1 MLTDKEVKQAKPKDK
16 PYKLGDRNGLHL
28 YVTTSGHRS
37 WRYKY
42 RIAGK
47 ERRIVFGTYPEMSLV
62 DARER
67 LDETRKQIRDGG
79 DPQVIAARAKLVGAT
94 SSSKNFE
101 AVAREWHH
109 QQIDRWKPVH
119 ADDVITSMER
129 DLFPD
134 LGSWPVDQIDIPM
147 LLAVLRKVEARGAI
161 ETAHRLRQ
169 RAQAVFRY
177 ARGIGINNINP
188 AADIGTALK
197 LVPKKRRWP
206 ALKEQSQICALM
218 VCVDQAGASPVTR
231 LASRFL
237 ALTAQRPGMV
247 RHAEW
252 REFENID
259 WSNEQADI
267 SRALWHVPA
276 SKMKQELHLRDN
288 EEFSH
293 KIPLPPQ
300 AVEVLRLVRQMTG
313 RAKFVFCSGRS
324 GNEPMSEN
332 AIGYLYNREG
342 YKGRHVP
349 HGWRSSFSTIM
360 NSLSERR
367 ADGNDRLIIDRLI
380 IDLMLAHTPAGLS
393 EAELIYNRAAYPER
407 RRELAIIW
415 ADLIT
420 KEIPSIAGI
429 LETRRRGRD

>member
-1 MLTDKEVKQAKPKDK
+1 MMTDTKVKQAKPKEK

-28 YVTTSGHRS
+28 YVTTSGHPS

-79 DPQVIAARAKLVGAT
+79 DPQVIAARAKLVGGT

-101 AVAREWHH
+101 AVARDWHQ
-109 QQIDRWKPVH
+109 QQIDRWKPVR
-119 ADDVITSMER
+119 ADDVITSMEK

-267 SRALWHVPA
+267 SRALRTNFRTSLHRPSLSTLRSEIGTTIAA
-276 SKMKQELHLRDN
+276 SNIAKMWGEISAYD
-288 EEFSH
+288 E
-293 KIPLPPQ
+293 PP
-300 AVEVLRLVRQMTG
+300 G
-313 RAKFVFCSGRS
+313 RAPATLMQVPVLGEGPGSAQR
-324 GNEPMSEN
+324 
-332 AIGYLYNREG
+332 IGL
-342 YKGRHVP
+342 
-349 HGWRSSFSTIM
+349 
-360 NSLSERR
+360 
-367 ADGNDRLIIDRLI
+367 ARLQ
-380 IDLMLAHTPAGLS
+380 
-393 EAELIYNRAAYPER
+393 
-407 RRELAIIW
+407 
-415 ADLIT
+415 
-420 KEIPSIAGI
+420 PS
-429 LETRRRGRD
+429 D